1 MKETSCRSLGYLL
14 QTRPSSKIRPLA
26 LSLSHHRRHLR
37 ADLGSQAHTAQHHL
51 VIFPTC
57 YS

>member
-1 MKETSCRSLGYLL
+1 MDGGRRQYYPREELTVTHTHAGGADR
-14 QTRPSSKIRPLA
+14 
-26 LSLSHHRRHLR
+26 LSHHRRRLR
-37 ADLGSQAHTAQHHL
+37 ADLGSQAHTAQDHL